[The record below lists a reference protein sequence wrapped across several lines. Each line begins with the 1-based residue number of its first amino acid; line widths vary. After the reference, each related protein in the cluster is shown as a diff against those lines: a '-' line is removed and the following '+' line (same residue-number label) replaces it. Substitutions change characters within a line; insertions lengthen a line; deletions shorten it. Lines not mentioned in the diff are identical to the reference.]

1 MRMIV
6 SVMILA
12 VSLVSKSATK
22 DRSSGSRCRGISA
35 STRQAFVDERFA
47 ALNEISQRYRID
59 KRRTASGLW
68 RLTAFYAAISEEIH
82 SQRDGQEREG
92 AFREMAAK
100 TTRWAQQYPAS
111 RAAHIAHSMVLIAA
125 VAPRDA
131 LTHALR
137 LIHHPSS
144 DDSLKH
150 FDIGDVLFRNR

>member
-12 VSLVSKSATK
+12 VSLV
-22 DRSSGSRCRGISA
+22 
-35 STRQAFVDERFA
+35 
-47 ALNEISQRYRID
+47 D

-68 RLTAFYAAISEEIH
+68 RLTFYAAISEEIH
-82 SQRDGQEREG
+82 SQRDGQEREA
-92 AFREMAAK
+92 AFRAMAAK

-125 VAPRDA
+125 VAPRDV
-131 LTHALR
+131 LTLALR
-137 LIHHPSS
+137 LIHHPAS